1 MYENGLPFST
11 VGLDSI
17 EGRKKTYQHF
27 IKDYIRGVAAID
39 ENIGRLLDYLEESG
53 QAQNTVVIYTADQG
67 FFLGEHGFF
76 DKRLIYEESLRM
88 PFVIRYPNELKGGSR
103 IDDIILNIDFPSLF
117 ADYAGLDSPS
127 FVQGRSFRQNLM
139 GNTPPDWRNSM
150 YYRYF
155 AHELIRPA
163 HFGIRNER
171 YKLAFF
177 YGQPLDLPGNENEIS
192 DPAWEFYDLQS
203 DPGENYNGYQ
213 DSQYSEIIQEMKME
227 LLSLRKELGD
237 TDDQSP
243 VMADLIRANWN

>member
-1 MYENGLPFST
+1 MPFSIE
-11 VGLDSI
+11 GLDSI

-27 IKDYIRGVAAID
+27 IKDYLRSGAAID

-53 QAQNTVVIYTADQG
+53 QAENTVVIYTADQG

-88 PFVIRYPNELKGGSR
+88 PFVIRFPKELKGDSR

-117 ADYAGLDSPS
+117 ADYARLDNPS
-127 FVQGRSFRQNLM
+127 FVQGRSFRKNLM
-139 GNTPPDWRNSM
+139 GDTPPDWRKSM

-155 AHELIRPA
+155 AHERIRPA

-177 YGQPLDLPGNENEIS
+177 YGRPLDLPGNENEIS
-192 DPAWEFYDLQS
+192 EPAWEFYDLKS
-203 DPGENYNGYQ
+203 DPGENYNAYQ
-213 DSQYSEIIQEMKME
+213 DSRYTDIIRKMKIE
-227 LLSLRKELGD
+227 LLHLRTELKD
-237 TDDQSP
+237 TDSEYP
-243 VMADLIRANWN
+243 VMANLIRENWD